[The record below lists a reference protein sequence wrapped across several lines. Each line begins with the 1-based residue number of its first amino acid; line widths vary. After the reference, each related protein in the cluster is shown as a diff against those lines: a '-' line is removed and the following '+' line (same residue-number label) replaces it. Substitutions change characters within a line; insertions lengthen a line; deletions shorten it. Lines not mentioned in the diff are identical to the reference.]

1 LRYEGR
7 YLIAFFLICTTVIA
21 TLYWKTN
28 MSEQRH
34 MREVSFENARFYT
47 ETIRKIRQVYSDR
60 VSKIAAR
67 ARIPVT
73 GNRDE
78 LEHGAIPIP
87 ILFTQLVGQALGEVD
102 GAVSFTIVSALDM
115 KTKQAKSGT
124 FGTYESEAWQALS
137 IELRKSF
144 HRVESGQE
152 NPYIRYTVPDIMSE
166 SCINCHNQ
174 ILNST
179 AKKWEV
185 GDVAALI
192 TVTMPLSDIAVD
204 LHEEFN
210 SEFALTLLVYFLIV
224 AAIALLIFRSKKV
237 TDNLMSEVESKTD
250 TLKNEIAYRQKAE
263 LEHRRSEAMLSQILN
278 TALDAIITVDIRGK
292 IVKVNAASTVLFGYS
307 NEELIGQAVEILMPT
322 SFADM
327 HQKILDKYV
336 VTGNANVIGKTGRQ
350 LLGKRKNGELF
361 PMFISVGEFEMEGER
376 YFTSIIHD
384 LTEMVAYQTELEHAK
399 EVAERANQA
408 KSIFLSSI
416 SHEVRTPLNAILGFA
431 QLMQMDAQKY
441 PLSEDQESAIKEI
454 ENAGNH
460 LLAIITDLLDY
471 STYEVGNIALI
482 KEDTN
487 LFDLVNESLTIVSRM
502 AVEKN
507 VHLFATDAL
516 KNMGI
521 SVEVDRRRIKQV
533 LINLLSNAIKY
544 NRQGGTVDV
553 ECNYDEPNTAAKITI
568 RDTGLGIAED
578 KLEHIYEPFNR
589 VGAERSDIEGTGI
602 GLAIVSRI
610 VQKHDGIIEIDST
623 VGEGTTFVITLPNAR
638 KQILDTGTR

>member
-1 LRYEGR
+1 MRYEGR

>member
-1 LRYEGR
+1 
-7 YLIAFFLICTTVIA
+7 
-21 TLYWKTN
+21 
-28 MSEQRH
+28 
-34 MREVSFENARFYT
+34 
-47 ETIRKIRQVYSDR
+47 
-60 VSKIAAR
+60 
-67 ARIPVT
+67 
-73 GNRDE
+73 
-78 LEHGAIPIP
+78 
-87 ILFTQLVGQALGEVD
+87 
-102 GAVSFTIVSALDM
+102 
-115 KTKQAKSGT
+115 
-124 FGTYESEAWQALS
+124 
-137 IELRKSF
+137 
-144 HRVESGQE
+144 
-152 NPYIRYTVPDIMSE
+152 
-166 SCINCHNQ
+166 
-174 ILNST
+174 
-179 AKKWEV
+179 
-185 GDVAALI
+185 LI